1 MKKQDKKTIWLA
13 MNESSQ
19 ASYLKYGEK
28 NHERS
33 QGGQE
38 QSERWKIQS
47 SSNQSLTYVSVSC
60 PWNLISWDSKM
71 WKKGHTKWSINELT
85 AFLDG
90 RPVSFISLPF
100 HNKLSRWTDCKSTR
114 SSQLKILAFH
124 QFKTQKFNNKKVLCS
139 CRSNYKNSAQ
149 QGLPTLR

>member
-1 MKKQDKKTIWLA
+1 MVSYEWEFSSKLLEIRGKKPGTFTRGSRTKRAMKDSVEFQPKLDICFSLA
-13 MNESSQ
+13 
-19 ASYLKYGEK
+19 
-28 NHERS
+28 
-33 QGGQE
+33 
-38 QSERWKIQS
+38 
-47 SSNQSLTYVSVSC
+47 C

-114 SSQLKILAFH
+114 SSQLKIPAFH